1 MESPCGAN
9 GHILPPNR
17 ARTDSREAVGF
28 TRLAVAPGQ
37 TCRGAVE
44 RSHTATC
51 QGRWLPIAPAI
62 GTKTSS
68 APCDV
73 HLGIPAASRLPLD
86 EKRFGQSVN
95 RADSVGIRARARP

>member
-1 MESPCGAN
+1 MERPCGAN
-9 GHILPPNR
+9 GHILPLDR
-17 ARTDSREAVGF
+17 GRTDSREAVGF
-28 TRLAVAPGQ
+28 TRLAMAPGQ

-51 QGRWLPIAPAI
+51 QGRWLPVPIGI

-73 HLGIPAASRLPLD
+73 HLGIPAATRLPLA

-95 RADSVGIRARARP
+95 RADPVGIRARARP

>member
-1 MESPCGAN
+1 MGMPCGAN
-9 GHILPPNR
+9 GHILPLDR
-17 ARTDSREAVGF
+17 GRTSKREAVGL
-28 TRLAVAPGQ
+28 TRFAVEHGQ

-73 HLGIPAASRLPLD
+73 HLVIPAATRLLLD
-86 EKRFGQSVN
+86 EKRFGQFVN
-95 RADSVGIRARARP
+95 RADLDGIRARARP